1 MKDLMDKSSIIKL
14 KEQGYSN
21 RKVEKMLKINRKT
34 IAKYW
39 NEYQTNIEKLNNT
52 KDDLE
57 IKEIQEKIVAKP
69 KYNSKNRVKRKITPE
84 FITALK
90 NILNEELEK
99 EKILG
104 TNKQALTKLQIYK
117 LLKKQGFDV
126 SYSSVANEIAKI
138 KNSGKECFIRQDY
151 EFGDR
156 LEYDFGEVKLVI
168 NGITRKYYIAV
179 LSSPAGNF
187 RWCYLY
193 DNCKKEIFLDSHV
206 RFFKMLGGVYK
217 EIVYDNMRNVVT
229 KFIGKNEKE
238 LNEDLVKMSI
248 YYGFEINVTNAFSGN
263 EKGYVEG
270 SVKYLR
276 NKIFAENYKFIS
288 EEAAIEYM
296 ESQLIK
302 LNENSQIEEEKKHL
316 KIAKPPLEL
325 ANITSSVVNKYGFI
339 QIENN
344 FYSVPEYLVGRK
356 VTSKIYY
363 NKILVYSDY
372 ELICEHKKIDGT
384 KKISADIRHYLKT
397 LSKKPGALKNSYA
410 LKSNPILRTIY
421 NKYYI
426 QKPKDFIQIIIEN
439 KEKSDKEIEKILIK
453 KSTNLIVLEEEKNNI
468 NNLTRK
474 QTSMYNQIM
483 IGAVNQ

>member
-57 IKEIQEKIVAKP
+57 IKEIQEKIVAEP

-90 NILNEELEK
+90 NILNDELEK

-104 TNKQALTKLQIYK
+104 TNKQALTKLQIYE

-138 KNSGKECFIRQDY
+138 KNFGKECFIRQDY

-168 NGITRKYYIAV
+168 NGITKRYYIAV

-206 RFFKMLGGVYK
+206 RFFKMLGGIYK
-217 EIVYDNMRNVVT
+217 EVVYDNMRNVVT

-238 LNEDLVKMSI
+238 LNEDLIKMSI

-316 KIAKPPLEL
+316 KKQ
-325 ANITSSVVNKYGFI
+325 N
-339 QIENN
+339 
-344 FYSVPEYLVGRK
+344 
-356 VTSKIYY
+356 
-363 NKILVYSDY
+363 
-372 ELICEHKKIDGT
+372 
-384 KKISADIRHYLKT
+384 RH
-397 LSKKPGALKNSYA
+397 
-410 LKSNPILRTIY
+410 
-421 NKYYI
+421 
-426 QKPKDFIQIIIEN
+426 
-439 KEKSDKEIEKILIK
+439 
-453 KSTNLIVLEEEKNNI
+453 
-468 NNLTRK
+468 
-474 QTSMYNQIM
+474 
-483 IGAVNQ
+483 

>member
-57 IKEIQEKIVAKP
+57 IKEIQEKIVAEP

-90 NILNEELEK
+90 NILNDELEK

-104 TNKQALTKLQIYK
+104 TNKQALTKLQIYE

-138 KNSGKECFIRQDY
+138 KNFGKECFIRQDY

-168 NGITRKYYIAV
+168 NGITKRYYIAV

-206 RFFKMLGGVYK
+206 RFFKMLGGIYK
-217 EIVYDNMRNVVT
+217 EVVYDNMRNVVT

-238 LNEDLVKMSI
+238 LNEDLIKMSI

-316 KIAKPPLEL
+316 KKAKPPLEL

-397 LSKKPGALKNSYA
+397 LSMKPGALKNSYA

>member
-57 IKEIQEKIVAKP
+57 IKEIQEKIVAEP

-90 NILNEELEK
+90 NILNDELEK

-104 TNKQALTKLQIYK
+104 TNKQALTKLQIYE

-138 KNSGKECFIRQDY
+138 KNFGKECFIRQDY

-168 NGITRKYYIAV
+168 NGITKRYYIAV

-206 RFFKMLGGVYK
+206 RFFKMLGGIYK
-217 EIVYDNMRNVVT
+217 EVVYDNMRNVVT

-238 LNEDLVKMSI
+238 LNEDLIKMSI

-316 KIAKPPLEL
+316 KKAKPPLEL

-339 QIENN
+339 QTENN

-397 LSKKPGALKNSYA
+397 LSMKPGALKNSYA

-453 KSTNLIVLEEEKNNI
+453 KSTNLIVLEKEKNNI